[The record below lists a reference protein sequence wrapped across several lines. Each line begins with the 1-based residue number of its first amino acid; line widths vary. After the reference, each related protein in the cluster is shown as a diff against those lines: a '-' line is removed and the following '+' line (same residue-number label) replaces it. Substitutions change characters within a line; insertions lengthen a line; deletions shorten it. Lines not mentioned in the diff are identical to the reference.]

1 MAELTKEQLAGL
13 KAKYGTVYTL
23 TVPTNEDE
31 TEFATVYLRKI
42 DRACF
47 SSVQKIVQTDSL
59 KAIEN
64 LIRTL
69 YVGGDEVTKITENFD
84 ALHSAEG
91 ACLDMIKAKQGTL
104 KKN

>member
-69 YVGGDEVTKITENFD
+69 
-84 ALHSAEG
+84 
-91 ACLDMIKAKQGTL
+91 
-104 KKN
+104 

>member
-31 TEFATVYLRKI
+31 TDAL
-42 DRACF
+42 
-47 SSVQKIVQTDSL
+47 L
-59 KAIEN
+59 GLEN
-64 LIRTL
+64 LIKTM